1 MYKIMIVEDDISIAE
16 SLKDYIEK
24 YKYQVFI
31 AKEFDNIIE
40 EFNNYKPD
48 LILMDVNLPV
58 YDGFFWCREIRNISS
73 LPIIFISARTGDL
86 EQIYAMDNGGD
97 DYIIKPFSLDLV
109 IAKINANIRRAY
121 GDYSNIDKGRVL
133 KIGDLSLYCEAF
145 LLKNEDKEIR
155 LTKKEVELLTL
166 FINNYPKVISREKLL
181 STLWDDESFVEE
193 NTLNVNITRIRKRL
207 IEVDAGFFIES
218 VRGVGYRIVE
228 VTK

>member
-1 MYKIMIVEDDISIAE
+1 MYKIMIIEDDISIAE

-31 AKEFDNIIE
+31 ARQFDNIIE
-40 EFNNYKPD
+40 DFKEYKPD
-48 LILMDVNLPV
+48 LILLDVNLPI

-121 GDYSNIDKGRVL
+121 GDYSNIDKGRIL

-145 LLKNEDKEIR
+145 LLKNRDKKIR

-207 IEVDAGFFIES
+207 AEVDASFFIES

>member
-1 MYKIMIVEDDISIAE
+1 MIIEDDISIAE

-31 AKEFDNIIE
+31 ARQFDNIIE
-40 EFNNYKPD
+40 DFKEYKPD
-48 LILMDVNLPV
+48 LILLDVNLPI

-121 GDYSNIDKGRVL
+121 GDYSNIDKGRIL

-145 LLKNEDKEIR
+145 LLKNRDKKIR

-207 IEVDAGFFIES
+207 AEVDASFFIES